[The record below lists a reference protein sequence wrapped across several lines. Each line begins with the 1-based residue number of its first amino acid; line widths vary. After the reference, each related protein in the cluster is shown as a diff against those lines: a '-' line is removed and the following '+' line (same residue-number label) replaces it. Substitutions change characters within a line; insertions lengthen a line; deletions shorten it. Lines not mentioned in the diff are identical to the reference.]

1 MPNVQLVTNVR
12 QFSLA
17 ENRSVNK
24 LQETM
29 FSIIKR
35 MGKINNKVIKS
46 DEGVT
51 IRERVRQQ
59 ALLAVK
65 ISKEGRYLLKDHFW
79 C

>member
-1 MPNVQLVTNVR
+1 
-12 QFSLA
+12 
-17 ENRSVNK
+17 
-24 LQETM
+24 M

-51 IRERVRQQ
+51 IHERVRQH
-59 ALLAVK
+59 ALFAVK